1 MSVLAQHFE
10 LPLQHRGEFIVG
22 NSIIAAALAAV
33 GVGGKAQETEHRK
46 KGDLDWK
53 YFCLRVAKTSV
64 SFPDLNS
71 VDLVRALRAGEINRD
86 GPWPEYLK
94 LFMAARSACETRKAF
109 LHAAK
114 TPGLNVADLQ
124 MFRFG
129 EGLCSLEPP
138 QQGNVRDL
146 RAVVRD
152 SAVKPETEI
161 VASRILAWSLITVGF
176 VPVSYLA
183 DGIELTDE
191 SFSMPELK
199 FSLCLQAYHKI
210 KAYNDALTSGSSVIP
225 PPPDIDL
232 PGAPPGKH
240 PFQYALQGLLNYAQL
255 MDWIKPRT
263 AKTLAFHSAKS
274 PGRMGIIDEN
284 AASADIEAAIT
295 HSKS

>member
-46 KGDLDWK
+46 KGDQDWK

-71 VDLVRALRAGEINRD
+71 VDLVRALRSGEINRD
-86 GPWPEYLK
+86 GPWPESLK
-94 LFMAARSACETRKAF
+94 LFMAAWVACTTRKTF
-109 LHAAK
+109 LHALK
-114 TPGLNVADLQ
+114 TTGLNVAELQ
-124 MFRFG
+124 MVRLG

-146 RAVVRD
+146 RVIAR
-152 SAVKPETEI
+152 AAGEPTLGI
-161 VASRILAWSLITVGF
+161 TSRILAWAMVTVGF
-176 VPVSYLA
+176 APLA
-183 DGIELTDE
+183 HEGDGIPVTRRSITFPGLTAD
-191 SFSMPELK
+191 
-199 FSLCLQAYHKI
+199 LCLEAYHKI
-210 KAYNDALTSGSSVIP
+210 KAYNDALTSSSSVIP

-240 PFQYALQGLLNYAQL
+240 PFQFALQGLLNYAQL

-263 AKTLAFHSAKS
+263 GKTLAFHSART

-284 AASADIEAAIT
+284 AAPSDIEAAIT